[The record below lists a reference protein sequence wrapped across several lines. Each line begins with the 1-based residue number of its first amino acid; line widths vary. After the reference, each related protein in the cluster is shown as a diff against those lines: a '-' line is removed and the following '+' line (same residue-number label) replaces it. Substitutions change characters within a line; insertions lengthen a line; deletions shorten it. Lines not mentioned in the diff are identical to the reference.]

1 MPRKPRQFE
10 IGQIYHVINRGVE
23 KRKIFLKNQDYER
36 FILGLE
42 LFNDKIPFNIWDIIA
57 SSNFAIAGKRL
68 KEERE
73 KNKTRLV
80 DLLAFTLMPNHY
92 HLILREIIEGGISFF
107 MKKLGGYSTYFNR
120 QYDRVGSL
128 FQSRYKLIPV
138 KDDRQAGAAF
148 AYTHTNPVE
157 LIDPR
162 WKEQKIENID
172 RAIKYIENYRWSSY
186 RDYIGYLNFPKVIQR
201 DFFLD
206 FYGGN
211 EKCRIAIEE
220 WIRFKAKESQFIL
233 E

>member
-10 IGQIYHVINRGVE
+10 IGQIYHVVNRGVE

-42 LFNDKIPFNIWDIIA
+42 LFNDKKPFNIWDTIA
-57 SSNFAIAGKRL
+57 GSNFAIAGKRL

-92 HLILREIIEGGISFF
+92 HLILREVVEGGISFF
-107 MKKLGGYSTYFNR
+107 MKKLGGYSTYFNK

-128 FQSRYKLIPV
+128 FQSRYKLIPI
-138 KDDRQAGAAF
+138 KDDKQLSATF
-148 AYTHTNPVE
+148 AYVHTNPVE
-157 LIDPR
+157 LIEPG
-162 WKEQKIENID
+162 WKDKKLENVNQAID
-172 RAIKYIENYRWSSY
+172 YLKNYKWSSY
-186 RDYIGYLNFPKVIQR
+186 QDYIGYFNFPKVVQQE
-201 DFFLD
+201 FFSE

-211 EKCRIAIEE
+211 KNCQIVTEE
-220 WIRFKAKESQFIL
+220 WIKFKAKESPFIF